1 MRRVAPAME
10 QPAMGTEPAL
20 PDRQATLIQEDA
32 LDVGPSEASGKRSN
46 WISGEVSSLL
56 RRSFIAI
63 VFAYHL
69 RTIFAALRRISDLIQ
84 RISRLTV
91 LVAYKN
97 INPCS
102 TATLY
107 ICPLR
112 EMPWCGS
119 LCFHYPG
126 VYVHLCHFYDHV
138 QVKKL
143 HQSMKDMGVL
153 LEKISDGLL
162 FVECFFF

>member
-56 RRSFIAI
+56 CRSFIAI

-69 RTIFAALRRISDLIQ
+69 RAIFAALSEDI
-84 RISRLTV
+84 
-91 LVAYKN
+91 
-97 INPCS
+97 
-102 TATLY
+102 
-107 ICPLR
+107 
-112 EMPWCGS
+112 
-119 LCFHYPG
+119 
-126 VYVHLCHFYDHV
+126 
-138 QVKKL
+138 
-143 HQSMKDMGVL
+143 
-153 LEKISDGLL
+153 
-162 FVECFFF
+162 